1 MSNRE
6 TQQTNL
12 DVHGWVRVRSFTFY
26 KLGKDWV
33 LGGVMDGII
42 KRLDDV
48 VREKWDD
55 LYSPGFDEEVLDEV
69 EEVLQSV
76 NKEELGSDNLLFDF
90 KIVHRRPV
98 LGFEFY
104 DFLLR
109 LVDIENLKDWA
120 EKPVVDGLGFDIL
133 VGRYRTMV
141 PLSTR
146 DLYTSVKFA
155 QHSVWI
161 PRDIVEKCAQ
171 GLNPNLCMG
180 AVAQLIVNK
189 IGFRVPASREKAWE
203 VWI

>member
-90 KIVHRRPV
+90 KIVHRRSV
-98 LGFEFY
+98 LWFEFY
-104 DFLLR
+104 D
-109 LVDIENLKDWA
+109 
-120 EKPVVDGLGFDIL
+120 
-133 VGRYRTMV
+133 
-141 PLSTR
+141 
-146 DLYTSVKFA
+146 
-155 QHSVWI
+155 WI
-161 PRDIVEKCAQ
+161 
-171 GLNPNLCMG
+171 
-180 AVAQLIVNK
+180 
-189 IGFRVPASREKAWE
+189 
-203 VWI
+203 